1 LKKRKNGKR
10 NATTKM
16 KIVENGNRPLQKK
29 RSYIVTIRRERR
41 TRTRNDKLA
50 EVTNMTEKK
59 KKKPAKKKPKREK
72 EEEW

>member
-16 KIVENGNRPLQKK
+16 KIGELGNRPLKKK

-41 TRTRNDKLA
+41 NRTQNDKSA
-50 EVTNMTEKK
+50 EVTNMAGKK
-59 KKKPAKKKPKREK
+59 KHGKKKSKKRE
-72 EEEW
+72 EER